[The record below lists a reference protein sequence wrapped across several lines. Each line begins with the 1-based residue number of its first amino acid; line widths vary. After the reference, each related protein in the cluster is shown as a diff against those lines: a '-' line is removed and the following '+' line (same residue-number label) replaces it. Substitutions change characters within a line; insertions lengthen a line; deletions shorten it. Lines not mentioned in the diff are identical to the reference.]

1 MEYSFRIKDLFTAY
15 RESVLPMSG
24 GYIIS
29 SFFDQNTNYTRYEVI
44 AYNNVKDIYATDEGI
59 VFKADGRKIYVLVE
73 PVSYTHKTMEPCYR
87 DDAHKIPYRFKEL
100 DDFRTKRQDR
110 IFIAKE
116 PVETYTAFTILNE
129 TGMNNS
135 YICNPI
141 EDISSL
147 INNFFQKALN
157 QNSNVPRSDA
167 KKASEMIENVFG
179 KLLLPIY

>member
-15 RESVLPMSG
+15 KESELPMSG
-24 GYIIS
+24 GYIIT

-44 AYNNVKDIYATDEGI
+44 AYNNVKDIYGTEEGI

-73 PVSYTHKTMEPCYR
+73 PVSYTHKAMDPCYR

-100 DDFRTKRQDR
+100 DEFRTKRQDR
-110 IFIAKE
+110 IYIAKE

-135 YICNPI
+135 YICNPV
-141 EDISSL
+141 EDISTL
-147 INNFFQKALN
+147 INKYFQQALY
-157 QNSNVPRSDA
+157 QNSNVPRADA
-167 KKASEMIENVFG
+167 KTASEIIVKVFE
-179 KLLLPIY
+179 KLRLPIY